1 MGLWN
6 RIRNRFFDN
15 GVFLPFTWANDR
27 KKLKEN
33 KAEIEAF
40 LTEAVTEDN
49 PSDDVRLI
57 KKLARIS
64 PELSQAVKRA
74 LTLGNTGLE
83 WEIDADERHKSA
95 MLTEIDLFFDSLP
108 GITNRLLRQT
118 IVCGAI
124 SAEWIPSVNID
135 SVESIRTVP
144 VSKIIFKRD
153 VSLETGTVKF
163 LPYEQTKHGYKKLNE
178 IQYMYHAIE
187 TDEDSPYGIP
197 PFFSAVPH
205 VGSQFKA
212 QSNMEKLLDKWGL
225 LGFIVASFPKPRQLP
240 GTDAAAYE
248 HQLSEHLA
256 KARAAFEKNS
266 SSGFMA
272 TYDGV
277 KTEHYALTD
286 GARTGGYDSITRGIE
301 EKVSSGIDTD
311 LFLLGRS
318 YSVTESYAKISGKLF
333 LLKLKNIAYP
343 TKLFL
348 EQAIRFHLTA
358 KGYSFRSVSAKWGK
372 SITLD
377 PKGEAEAT
385 KISNEATK
393 IHYDLIRAQ
402 VADGLIAP
410 DVGAKLLG
418 FDKWEEPS
426 KLEKQSADGL
436 SFSEKKKSGK
446 GSMIYLEEHTSNCI
460 CGDLNQFVMLGAWSS
475 EEKKIYQAIE
485 DSFAENF
492 YSTYEDKVTGVLE
505 RIRKTDITKEDAIEK
520 ILDLIEQEL
529 GDLPDALERE
539 WRKAISDAWD
549 AGQEFHKGN
558 DGKDIKAPKVN
569 ANKHVLDF
577 FNSAYKFDV
586 GKQFKKENDINDIRS
601 AVEEGLESGSVDSVI
616 KKLQDKLLGRTQTS
630 SKDEREALRNKL
642 DNIVRGQIYRA
653 RTFSRIKRYHQTGIA
668 RIEYVAVMDERTSS
682 LCKSLNGKTVEVKTL
697 VTYIDEFIEDDP
709 TRDDFWKDRQNPS
722 EKVAEGFK
730 DLSGDEIMNKLKN
743 KVSPF
748 HLRCRT
754 TTAAYFERR
763 SS

>member
-1 MGLWN
+1 MGIWN
-6 RIRNRFFDN
+6 RIRNRFFDSE
-15 GVFLPFTWANDR
+15 VFLPFTWANDR

-40 LTEAVTEDN
+40 LAEAVTEDN
-49 PSDDVRLI
+49 PSEDVRLI

-83 WEIDADERHKSA
+83 WDIDADERNKSA
-95 MLTEIDLFFDSLP
+95 MLAEIGLFFDSQP

-153 VSLETGTVKF
+153 VSLETGAVKF
-163 LPYEQTKHGYKKLNE
+163 LPYEQTKLGYKKLNE

-197 PFFSAVPH
+197 PFASAIPH

-240 GTDAAAYE
+240 GTDSAAYE
-248 HQLSEHLA
+248 QQLSDHLA

-343 TKLFL
+343 AKLFL
-348 EQAIRFHLTA
+348 EQAIRFHLIA

-393 IHYDLIRAQ
+393 IHYDLVRAQ
-402 VADGLIAP
+402 VADGLIDP

-418 FDKWEEPS
+418 FDKWQEPS
-426 KLEKQSADGL
+426 KLEKQSTDGL
-436 SFSEKKKSGK
+436 TFSEKKKPGESA
-446 GSMIYLEEHTSNCI
+446 MIISEEHSTDCT
-460 CGDLNQFVMLGAWSS
+460 CGDLEQFVELGAWTI

-485 DSFAENF
+485 DSFAETF
-492 YSTYEDKVTGVLE
+492 FSSYEEKVKAVLE
-505 RIRKTDITKEDAIEK
+505 AIRKTDISKEDAVDRILSMIEK
-520 ILDLIEQEL
+520 EL
-529 GDLPDALERE
+529 GDLPDELEKE
-539 WRKAISDAWD
+539 FRKSISDAWD
-549 AGQEFHKGN
+549 SGQEFHKGN
-558 DGKDIKAPKVN
+558 DGKEVKIPKVN

-577 FNSAYKFDV
+577 FNNSYKFDV
-586 GKQFKKENDINDIRS
+586 GKQFKKEDDINDIRS
-601 AVEEGLESGSVDSVI
+601 AVEQALESGSVDKVI
-616 KKLQDKLLGRTQTS
+616 KDLQDKLLGKTKTT
-630 SKDEREALRNKL
+630 SKDERAAISNKL
-642 DNIVRGQIYRA
+642 NNIVRGQIYRA
-653 RTFSRIKRYHQTGIA
+653 RTFSRVKRFNETGIS
-668 RIEYVAVMDERTSS
+668 RLEYVIIDDERTSTI
-682 LCKSLNGKTVEVKTL
+682 CKAVSGKTVEVMQA
-697 VTYIDEFIEDDP
+697 VSFVDDFINDDP
-709 TRDDFWKDRQNPS
+709 TRDGFWKERRNPS
-722 EKVAEGFK
+722 EKEAESLKG
-730 DLSGDEIMNKLKN
+730 LSGDEIIKKLNNKIPPLH
-743 KVSPF
+743 PE
-748 HLRCRT
+748 CRT
-754 TTAAYFERR
+754 TVVASFEKRK
-763 SS
+763 S